1 MYWNTEGSASAGF
14 PKNVLV
20 CLGAIGSWPIWI
32 KTLAYSIG
40 WVREVRLARKANPC
54 QWDLPNWFWSSEAG
68 LEPNDFDRAILQGFS
83 GYSVTLVTVFET
95 IFLMKQVPD
104 PAKQVEFR
112 LSSSIL
118 NQLRKVNSEPA
129 TLPNRADSLTVI
141 KEFKSSYSVSLNSMT
156 KNK

>member
-1 MYWNTEGSASAGF
+1 
-14 PKNVLV
+14 
-20 CLGAIGSWPIWI
+20 
-32 KTLAYSIG
+32 
-40 WVREVRLARKANPC
+40 
-54 QWDLPNWFWSSEAG
+54 
-68 LEPNDFDRAILQGFS
+68 LEPNDFDRAILQGLS

-95 IFLMKQVPD
+95 IFLLKQVPD